1 MNKKYTFQV
10 CFLVFFLLGIND
22 NPIFGQSILSPE
34 YPRPQFETKEC
45 VSLHGPI
52 NRASKIMI
60 SLNISS
66 DSKKIFIKQPKSF
79 SII

>member
-22 NPIFGQSILSPE
+22 NPIFGQSL
-34 YPRPQFETKEC
+34 PRPQFETKEC

-52 NRASKIMI
+52 NMASKIMI